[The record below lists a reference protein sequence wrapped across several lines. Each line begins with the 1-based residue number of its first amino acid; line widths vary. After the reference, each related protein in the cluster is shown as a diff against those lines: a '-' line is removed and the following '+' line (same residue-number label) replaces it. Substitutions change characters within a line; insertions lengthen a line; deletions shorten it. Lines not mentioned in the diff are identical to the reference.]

1 MRILV
6 LGGGGFIGRHLCY
19 YLKNYGYEVHQT
31 GHTSPDL
38 PKLDILQF
46 SNLVEEI
53 SRIKPD
59 VVINLSGR
67 LVRSNPSENDFVVNA
82 DGPKN
87 LVNAIKQLEFNPFL
101 IHLASSSE
109 PLGTELIPESE
120 YGKTKAIGS
129 RYVKTNIQDKN
140 LRGVI
145 VCAHNVYG
153 KNLPKD
159 KLISQIFLAA
169 LRNENILLNYP
180 NRVRDFVFIEDFVEV
195 LRRIINNLEYL
206 EKENIQYLE
215 IGTGYGT
222 SLYDLAKEI
231 YSITGR
237 NFELTR
243 TNEIDGNP
251 HRILESNPRFD
262 TTCKAELRTGLES
275 IKGEFV

>member
-6 LGGGGFIGRHLCY
+6 LGGGGFIGRHLCR
-19 YLKNYGYEVHQT
+19 YLKNYRHEVHQT

-38 PKLDILQF
+38 PKLDILEF
-46 SNLVEEI
+46 SDLVEEI

-59 VVINLSGR
+59 LVINLSGR
-67 LVRSNPSENDFVVNA
+67 LVRSNPSRDDFIVNV

-87 LVNAIKQLEFNPFL
+87 LVNAIKKMDFKPFL

-109 PLGTELIPESE
+109 PRSYELIPESE
-120 YGKTKAIGS
+120 YGKTKGIGS
-129 RYVKTNIQDKN
+129 RYVKSNIQN
-140 LRGVI
+140 ENIRGII

-153 KNLPKD
+153 RNIPKD

-169 LRNENILLNYP
+169 LRDENILLNYP
-180 NRVRDFVFIEDFVEV
+180 NRVRDFVFIEDFVLVLGEV
-195 LRRIINNLEYL
+195 ISNLEYL
-206 EKENIQYLE
+206 EKENIEYLE

-231 YSITGR
+231 YFIAGR
-237 NFELTR
+237 NFELKK
-243 TNEIDGNP
+243 TNEIDTNP
-251 HRILESNPRFD
+251 HRILEIDPRFD
-262 TTCKAELRTGLES
+262 TTCKTELKIGLET

>member
-6 LGGGGFIGRHLCY
+6 LGGGGFIGRHLCR
-19 YLKNYGYEVHQT
+19 YLNNYGYEVHQT

-46 SNLVEEI
+46 PSLVEAI

-67 LVRSNPSENDFVVNA
+67 LVRSNPSGDDFIVNV

-87 LVNAIKQLEFNPFL
+87 LVNAIKQMDFDPFL

-109 PLGTELIPESE
+109 PRNYELIPESE
-120 YGKTKAIGS
+120 YGKTKGFGS
-129 RYVKTNIQDKN
+129 RYVKTSIQDEN
-140 LRGVI
+140 IRGII

-153 KNLPKD
+153 SNIPKD

-169 LRNENILLNYP
+169 LRDENVSLNYP
-180 NRVRDFVFIEDFVEV
+180 NRVRDFVFVEDFVVV
-195 LRRIINNLEYL
+195 LGGIINKLEYI
-206 EKENIQYLE
+206 EEENIEYLE
-215 IGTGYGT
+215 IGTGTGT

-231 YSITGR
+231 YAIAGR
-237 NFELTR
+237 NFESSK
-243 TNEIDGNP
+243 TNEIDDNP
-251 HRILESNPRFD
+251 YRILEIDARFD
-262 TTCKAELRTGLES
+262 TTCKTELKTGLES
-275 IKGEFV
+275 IKGEFT